1 MLTLYI
7 LSLEFQR
14 STVHPI
20 ESNIESNSTMAGM
33 SAFLHIRT
41 VSGSGT
47 FKRLLGHRAHPS
59 RMS

>member
-1 MLTLYI
+1 MLTIYI
-7 LSLEFQR
+7 KLRIQC
-14 STVHPI
+14 STVHPS

-41 VSGSGT
+41 VSGSRT